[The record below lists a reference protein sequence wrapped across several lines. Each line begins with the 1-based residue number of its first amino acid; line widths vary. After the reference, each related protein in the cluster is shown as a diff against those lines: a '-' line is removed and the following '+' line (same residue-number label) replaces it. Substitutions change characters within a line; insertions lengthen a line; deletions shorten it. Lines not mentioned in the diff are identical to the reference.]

1 MSFNHMNSAFILAA
15 SALALCGSVAMWAG
29 WIRKMPVA
37 QRRPIGGLL
46 LFMALAY
53 VPALTP
59 PADRTGWW
67 LDVAIATAI
76 LAAMA
81 GVVLIAIPGK
91 RSSGET
97 FWSSWWERMTSLYGV
112 RVVRRYLMGFLIGF
126 LIQMLGVFSMVAFHD
141 DWLGKRFLWG
151 GLAVMACTVIVSWSH
166 VLHKK
171 LRLDKKMAQGT
182 GTSTGHENGAGDVR
196 R

>member
-1 MSFNHMNSAFILAA
+1 MNSLFILAA
-15 SALALCGSVAMWAG
+15 SALALGGSVAMWAG
-29 WIRKMPVA
+29 WIKKMPVA
-37 QRRPIGGLL
+37 QRRPVGGLL

-53 VPALTP
+53 VPVLTP
-59 PADRTGWW
+59 PADRTGRW

-76 LAAMA
+76 LAAVA

-91 RSSGET
+91 RASGET

-151 GLAVMACTVIVSWSH
+151 GLAVMACTVIVSWSY
-166 VLHKK
+166 VLYKK
-171 LRLDKKMAQGT
+171 LRLYRKTAQGT
-182 GTSTGHENGAGDVR
+182 GASTECADASGDDR